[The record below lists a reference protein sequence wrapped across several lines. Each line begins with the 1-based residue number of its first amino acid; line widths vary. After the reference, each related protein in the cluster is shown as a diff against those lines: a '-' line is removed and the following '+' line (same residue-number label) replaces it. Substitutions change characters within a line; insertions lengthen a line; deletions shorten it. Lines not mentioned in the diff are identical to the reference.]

1 MTGQDGFAIGDG
13 TDPGRIGSDAE
24 TRAGLEREA
33 SRLDGADPLADH
45 RDRFV
50 PSPGLVAYL
59 DGNSLGRPLIASAE
73 RLGGFVDEVWAP
85 RLIRAWEEGMLDL
98 PITVGDRIG
107 RVALGAGA
115 GQTVV
120 GDSTTVLLYKLVRAA
135 VAARPDRDE
144 IVLDA
149 ENFPTDR
156 FVLEGVAA
164 ETGRTLRWLEVDP
177 DAGPTAGALA
187 AILSPRTALVV
198 LSAVSYRSA
207 FLADVRAISAL
218 VAGSGAL
225 LLWDLSHATGVVPLH
240 LDDDGVDLAVGCT
253 YKYVNGGPGS
263 PAFAYVS
270 SRLQPLLRQPI
281 QGWLGAADPFAME
294 DRYRPATGMRAFL
307 SGTPPVL
314 GMLAMQDMLQL
325 LDDVGLDAVR
335 EKSMLLTAYTIRY
348 ADAVLAP
355 LGVRVASPRDP
366 QRLGGHVMLEHP
378 GFRTIVPRLW
388 RAGVIPDFRA
398 PNGLRIGLSPLSTGF
413 VELHRGLT
421 AIRAELLSPAMS
433 SDQDSTVEQPVI
445 P

>member
-1 MTGQDGFAIGDG
+1 MTA
-13 TDPGRIGSDAE
+13 DA
-24 TRAGLEREA
+24 LPDLHDLDVQFEREA
-33 SRLDGADPLADH
+33 VRLDETDPLAAH

-50 PSPGLVAYL
+50 PTPGLVAYL
-59 DGNSLGRPLIASAE
+59 DGNSLGRPLIASAD
-73 RLGGFVDEVWAP
+73 RLSRFTGEVWAP

-98 PITVGDRIG
+98 PVTVGDEIG
-107 RVALGAGA
+107 RVALGAA
-115 GQTVV
+115 PGQTVV

-135 VAARPDRDE
+135 IAARPDRTD

-177 DAGPTAGALA
+177 DAGPTADALTA
-187 AILSPRTALVV
+187 VLSRDTALVV

-207 FLADVRAISAL
+207 FLADVTGISAL
-218 VAGSGAL
+218 VAQSGAL
-225 LLWDLSHATGVVPLH
+225 LLWDLSHATGVVPMH
-240 LDDDGVDLAVGCT
+240 LDVDGVDLAVGCT

-263 PAFAYVS
+263 PAFAYVAA
-270 SRLQPLLRQPI
+270 RLQPLLRQPI

-294 DRYRPATGMRAFL
+294 ERYRPAVGMRAYL

-325 LDDVGLDAVR
+325 LDAVGLDAVR
-335 EKSMLLTAYTIRY
+335 TKSMLLTAYTIRY
-348 ADAVLAP
+348 ADAMLAP

-378 GFRTIVPRLW
+378 DFREVVPRLW

-398 PNGLRIGLSPLSTGF
+398 PNGLRVGLSPLSTGF
-413 VELHRGLT
+413 VELYRGLT
-421 AIRAELLSPAMS
+421 AIRNELVAG
-433 SDQDSTVEQPVI
+433 Q
-445 P
+445 